1 MEVTDEGLA
10 RFFEVVLAHMNEVQ
24 RRVVAGAMA
33 EALGRGGKTAVAVA
47 SGMSRNTVIKAEGEI
62 AAGIEPS
69 VRLRAPGGGDKSLL
83 DTQPGLLEAL
93 DELVYPE
100 TRGNPMSKL
109 RWTSKSSTKL
119 ADELVRQGFEVS
131 SRSVLRLLHKLGYSL
146 QANAKVSEGRQHPD
160 RDAQFNYLNDTASA
174 FIENDQPEISV
185 DCKKKELI
193 GNYANGGAEWAP
205 SGEPERANVHDFADP
220 ELGEYAK
227 AIPYGVYDVFN
238 NEGWVNVGDTA
249 DTAGFAVE
257 SIRRW
262 WYQIG
267 KERFPDADRLLI
279 TADAGGSNGYRVRAW
294 KVELAALAEETGLA
308 ITVCHYPPGTS
319 KWNKIEHRMFS
330 FITINWRGRP
340 LTTMRTII
348 ELISATSTSTG
359 LSVQADYDPNWYP
372 KGVKITDKQLAVLPL
387 EPHEFHGEWNYTLN
401 AQSVPA

>member
-1 MEVTDEGLA
+1 
-10 RFFEVVLAHMNEVQ
+10 
-24 RRVVAGAMA
+24 VA
-33 EALGRGGKTAVAVA
+33 T
-47 SGMSRNTVIKAEGEI
+47 SR
-62 AAGIEPS
+62 
-69 VRLRAPGGGDKSLL
+69 LL

-160 RDAQFNYLNDTASA
+160 RDAQFNHLNDTASD
-174 FIENDQPEISV
+174 FIDDGQPVISV
-185 DCKKKELI
+185 DSKKKELI

-205 SGEPERANVHDFADP
+205 AGEPERTNVHDFADP
-220 ELGEYAK
+220 ELAEYAK

-249 DTAGFAVE
+249 DTAAFAVE

-267 KERFPDADRLLI
+267 QVRFPDATRL
-279 TADAGGSNGYRVRAW
+279 
-294 KVELAALAEETGLA
+294 
-308 ITVCHYPPGTS
+308 
-319 KWNKIEHRMFS
+319 
-330 FITINWRGRP
+330 
-340 LTTMRTII
+340 
-348 ELISATSTSTG
+348 
-359 LSVQADYDPNWYP
+359 
-372 KGVKITDKQLAVLPL
+372 
-387 EPHEFHGEWNYTLN
+387 
-401 AQSVPA
+401 